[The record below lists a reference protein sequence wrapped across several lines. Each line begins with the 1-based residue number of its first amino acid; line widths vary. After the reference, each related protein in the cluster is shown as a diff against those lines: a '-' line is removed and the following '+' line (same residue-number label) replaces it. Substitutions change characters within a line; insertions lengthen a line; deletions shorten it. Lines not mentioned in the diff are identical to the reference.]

1 MLADTKR
8 VFGRW
13 LTALGAHRQEELAWL
28 HDQVDRLQHE
38 KLDIETQAAEQ
49 AETCAQL
56 TEANA
61 TLSARALSMAEEAAS
76 ATGSVRKQ
84 LEAQLAE
91 ANTSLSKAREEM
103 ESVRQ
108 SQQTQQMALLE
119 ELNSVQTENT
129 SLRAQLRAKK

>member
-1 MLADTKR
+1 MAD
-8 VFGRW
+8 
-13 LTALGAHRQEELAWL
+13 
-28 HDQVDRLQHE
+28 
-38 KLDIETQAAEQ
+38 
-49 AETCAQL
+49 
-56 TEANA
+56 
-61 TLSARALSMAEEAAS
+61 EAAS
-76 ATGSVRKQ
+76 TTDSVRKQ

-91 ANTSLSKAREEM
+91 ANSSLSKAREEM